1 MSKAAILEL
10 PVPVQQEPEPAKRG
24 TRGRGNIFRP
34 TYKLKGGTER
44 EASTWWIRY
53 SVNGKRV
60 NENTHSTKKQY
71 AEKLLTDRL
80 GKVDRGEVEAFEL
93 GRNTTL
99 KDVGDLLRASYA
111 MNERRSTKKIE
122 LSLRRL
128 EDHFGADFK
137 VVNLN
142 SDAIEGY
149 RAARRKQSPNLSE
162 QTIGGELVNLKTAM
176 KLGYKAEKVKKVPH
190 IELPSN
196 SDRYEDGEFSAEQ
209 FRAAHGNMK
218 PWMQAPA
225 EFLYRMGWRAEEAF
239 GLKWSEVWWE
249 QNEIRLP
256 GRRTK
261 SGKERPVPLA
271 GRVLE
276 LLKQQRRIVAK
287 DCEWVFP
294 GDDGTRIVYDRASDN
309 LKSAC
314 RKALVGYREEN
325 GERVPNGQFT
335 DADGAARHPGF
346 HDLRRTFA
354 RMMNRAGV
362 PLVDIMRIGGWKT
375 MAMVARYCGDSQ
387 QGAREALVRADSVFG

>member
-1 MSKAAILEL
+1 MSKAALLEMPA
-10 PVPVQQEPEPAKRG
+10 PVREPAKRG

-34 TYKLKGGTER
+34 SYKMKDGTKR

-53 SVNGKRV
+53 VVNGERI

-80 GKVDRGEVEAFEL
+80 GKVDRGEVEAFEA

-111 MNERRSTKKIE
+111 MNKRRSTGKIE

-142 SDAIEGY
+142 SDTIEGY
-149 RAARRKQSPNLSE
+149 RAARRKQNPKLSE
-162 QTIGGELVNLKTAM
+162 QTIGGELVNLHTAM
-176 KLGYKAEKVKKVPH
+176 QLGYKADKVKKVPH
-190 IELPSN
+190 IELPSS
-196 SDRYEDGEFSAEQ
+196 SDRYEDGEFSSEQ
-209 FRAAHGNMK
+209 FWQVHGKLKDWMK
-218 PWMQAPA
+218 APV

-276 LLKQQRRIVAK
+276 LLKEQRSIVPK

-294 GDDGTRIVYDRASDN
+294 GPGVERIVYDRACDN
-309 LKSAC
+309 LQSAC
-314 RKALVGYREEN
+314 RKVGIGYKEQSDEM
-325 GERVPNGQFT
+325 VPNGQFT
-335 DADGAARHPGF
+335 DADGGARHPGF

-387 QGAREALVRADSVFG
+387 QGARESLVRADGIFG